1 MKFLFDTHILLAV
14 IGRRLHLRSPKIARL
29 LSQDD
34 SDPYA
39 SVASLWEIAIKT
51 RLGKLNPRMSLAL
64 LPSALQALEIG
75 IVPITQAHA
84 LVSVESLPPTKDP
97 FDRMLLAQC
106 QVEGCLLVTV
116 DGALHD
122 HPLAARI

>member
-1 MKFLFDTHILLAV
+1 MRFILDTHILLAV
-14 IGRRLHLRSPKIARL
+14 IGRHLHSRGPKIAAL
-29 LSQDD
+29 LTRDD
-34 SDPYA
+34 SQIYA

-51 RLGKLNPRMSLAL
+51 RPGKLNPGMSLSL
-64 LPSALQALEIG
+64 LPPALQAFGLG
-75 IVPITQAHA
+75 IMPITQTHA
-84 LVSVESLPPTKDP
+84 LVSVEPIPPTKDP

>member
-1 MKFLFDTHILLAV
+1 MNFLLDTHILIAA
-14 IGRRLHLRSPKIARL
+14 IGGRLGSRHPKIARL
-29 LSQDD
+29 LTRGDSQ
-34 SDPYA
+34 PHA

-51 RLGKLNPRMSLAL
+51 RLGKLNPGMSLSL
-64 LPSALQALEIG
+64 LPQALEVAG
-75 IVPITQAHA
+75 IRILPITHVHA
-84 LVSVESLPPTKDP
+84 LASVEPIPPTKDP

-122 HPLAARI
+122 HPLAAQI